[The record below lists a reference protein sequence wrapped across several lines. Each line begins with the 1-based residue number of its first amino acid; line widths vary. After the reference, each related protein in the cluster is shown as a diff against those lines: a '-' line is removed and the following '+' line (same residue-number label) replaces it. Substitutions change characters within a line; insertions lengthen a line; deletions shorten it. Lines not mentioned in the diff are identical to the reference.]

1 MDDKLLKYI
10 ELQFEMSQ
18 LSSGL
23 RGNSRLLYFQITE
36 EAGAI
41 EKTWADLIQEKEWS
55 EKVVVSD
62 LVKRVVVVTTLW
74 NHVGEQV
81 ARKDFPFLMKHL
93 QQTFRNILV
102 RFLLEHVP

>member
-41 EKTWADLIQEKEWS
+41 EKTWADLIQEKE
-55 EKVVVSD
+55 
-62 LVKRVVVVTTLW
+62 
-74 NHVGEQV
+74 
-81 ARKDFPFLMKHL
+81 
-93 QQTFRNILV
+93 
-102 RFLLEHVP
+102 